1 METNTPRHCIHG
13 VLENCCNVCDKD
25 IDPCPSCKEHEA
37 VEGVLAAAIIAAT
50 GKDVTVEK
58 VIEMA
63 RQVNNEL
70 EARRSASG
78 GKG

>member
-1 METNTPRHCIHG
+1 MKCQR
-13 VLENCCNVCDKD
+13 CDRD
-25 IDPCPSCKEHEA
+25 VPYVMCPQGHAIEAPCPSCKEHEK